1 MCNTKCNNVVQ
12 RDNNV
17 VLNNTI
23 SKSSNYQIG
32 SESMGTTEFN
42 ENSSER

>member
-1 MCNTKCNNVVQ
+1 MRNTKCNNVVQ

-23 SKSSNYQIG
+23 SKSSNYRIC

-42 ENSSER
+42 GNSSER

>member
-1 MCNTKCNNVVQ
+1 MRNTKCNNVVQ

-23 SKSSNYQIG
+23 SKSSNYQIS

-42 ENSSER
+42 GNSSER